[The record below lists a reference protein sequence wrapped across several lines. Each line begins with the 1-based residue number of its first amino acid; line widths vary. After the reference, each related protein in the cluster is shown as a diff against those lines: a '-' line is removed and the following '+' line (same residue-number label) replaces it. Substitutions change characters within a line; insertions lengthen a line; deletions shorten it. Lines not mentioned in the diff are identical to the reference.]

1 MINRNGKLVVDE
13 HFTEPLSSFW
23 DVAQVGNG
31 TVRAG
36 GGTLA
41 LTVQPSQHTYSNA
54 QIADY
59 RYDDF
64 AFRWRPPL
72 RMTVVA
78 RASAAGRP
86 LSGTQ
91 HTLNDTGRTLNST
104 GDALGAAGRTL
115 VGTAGFGFWNHP
127 FSPDSRRLP
136 HLPQAIW
143 FFFASPPSNM
153 ALAFGVPGAGWKAAT
168 IDATRPSAIA
178 LAPAALPAALL
189 MRVPSLYA
197 RLYPRIQRRLKIA
210 EKLLDGDLLA
220 ERHVYTLE
228 WRADGA
234 RFAVDGATV
243 LQTPFSPR
251 GALGFVTWLDNQY
264 AIVTPQGKLGFGIV
278 PVAQEQT
285 LLLEQVTI
293 EPL

>member
-13 HFTEPLSSFW
+13 HFTEPLSPFW

-31 TVRAG
+31 TVSAG

-78 RASAAGRP
+78 RASAAGHS
-86 LSGTQ
+86 LS
-91 HTLNDTGRTLNST
+91 
-104 GDALGAAGRTL
+104 
-115 VGTAGFGFWNHP
+115 GTAGFGFWNHP

-143 FFFASPPSNM
+143 FFFASPLSNM

-197 RLYPRIQRRLKIA
+197 RLYPRIQRRLNIA
-210 EKLLDGDLLA
+210 ETLLDSDLLA

-228 WRADGA
+228 WREDGA
-234 RFAVDGATV
+234 HFAVDDATV

-278 PVAQEQT
+278 PVAREQS